1 MNKTVVETL
10 ICHLVWKKGQFGH
23 DGLRDR
29 VKEETQALL
38 DKYSEDGYELV
49 STDAHGMFGATFVY
63 LYFRKSAS

>member
-1 MNKTVVETL
+1 M
-10 ICHLVWKKGQFGH
+10 WKKGQFGH